1 MSGMLTMGR
10 LVLTMGRLVLTM
22 GRLVLT
28 MGRLMINMD
37 IQMLTIDAWMLTVDN
52 LMTVSSL
59 MFDMGSLMLT
69 MGSLMLTTSTWR
81 MSQHLHL
88 TCSWCRAVGRP
99 ATALALLLAGGLG
112 VGLGAGFGGGL
123 GAGLGGGLAGCLGVG
138 HVEVTVLGLALLTHE
153 AARVEAVEAGE
164 GPGLGLAGLAAQLL
178 AAPRP
183 QARHLLCL
191 QRHGVELCDGLLE
204 TLVERSL
211 SLGIFIAWLRINS
224 IVRDDVAS
232 FWFDN
237 QVSSLLPRSQHHSFV
252 APVRVP
258 ACLRERR

>member
-1 MSGMLTMGR
+1 M
-10 LVLTMGRLVLTM
+10 
-22 GRLVLT
+22 
-28 MGRLMINMD
+28 
-37 IQMLTIDAWMLTVDN
+37 
-52 LMTVSSL
+52 
-59 MFDMGSLMLT
+59 
-69 MGSLMLTTSTWR
+69 
-81 MSQHLHL
+81 
-88 TCSWCRAVGRP
+88 
-99 ATALALLLAGGLG
+99 
-112 VGLGAGFGGGL
+112 
-123 GAGLGGGLAGCLGVG
+123 
-138 HVEVTVLGLALLTHE
+138 
-153 AARVEAVEAGE
+153 EAGQ

-178 AAPRP
+178 AGPRP

-191 QRHGVELCDGLLE
+191 QRHGVELCDSLLE

-237 QVSSLLPRSQHHSFV
+237 QVSSLLPCSQHHSFV

>member
-1 MSGMLTMGR
+1 MSGMVTMGSLVSTMGR
-10 LVLTMGRLVLTM
+10 LVL
-22 GRLVLT
+22 
-28 MGRLMINMD
+28 NMD
-37 IQMLTIDAWMLTVDN
+37 IQMLTIGAWLLTVDN

-59 MFDMGSLMLT
+59 LLVMGSLMLA

-81 MSQHLHL
+81 MSQPLHL
-88 TCSWCRAVGRP
+88 TYSWCWAVGRP
-99 ATALALLLAGGLG
+99 GTALALLLAGGLG
-112 VGLGAGFGGGL
+112 L
-123 GAGLGGGLAGCLGVG
+123 GAGLGADLGAGLGVG

-191 QRHGVELCDGLLE
+191 QRQGVELCDGLLE

-237 QVSSLLPRSQHHSFV
+237 QVSSLLPCSQHHSFV

>member
-1 MSGMLTMGR
+1 MSGMVTMGSLVLTISRLVLTVGR

-22 GRLVLT
+22 GRLMMT

-59 MFDMGSLMLT
+59 MWT
-69 MGSLMLTTSTWR
+69 MGSLMLTTSTCM
-81 MSQHLHL
+81 MSQPLHL
-88 TCSWCRAVGRP
+88 TCSWCWAVGRP
-99 ATALALLLAGGLG
+99 GTALALLLAGGLG
-112 VGLGAGFGGGL
+112 VGL

-252 APVRVP
+252 APVRVT